1 MVQYATA
8 AELASYLQKPSVDT
22 ASADLV
28 LQIASAEFSR
38 AADTMWA
45 ATTVTWTTLGRGR
58 TVLEPPYK
66 PITAVAQVRVNAVVI
81 TGWSLVVG
89 KLYRSTGFGTCGSFP
104 PDEVAVDL
112 THGLTAA
119 TDDVKGK
126 VLETAAQAYE
136 IPVGAIVSES
146 IDDWAVRYA
155 TTGGG
160 LQLTPSA
167 AELAAS
173 YRGALIA

>member
-8 AELASYLQKPSVDT
+8 VELASYLQKDLDT
-22 ASADLV
+22 ASATLV

-38 AADTMWA
+38 VADTMWA
-45 ATTVTWTTLGRGR
+45 PTDVTWTALGHGQ

-66 PITAVAQVRVNAVVI
+66 PITAVAQVRVNGAVI
-81 TGWSLVVG
+81 TGWSLVKG
-89 KLYRSTGFGTCGSFP
+89 KLYRQTGFGVCGNFP

-119 TDDVKGK
+119 TDDVKGA
-126 VLETAAQAYE
+126 VLEMAAQAYE
-136 IPVGAIVSES
+136 VPVGAVVSES
-146 IDDWAVRYA
+146 IDDYAVRYA

-160 LQLTPSA
+160 LQLTSSA
-167 AELAAS
+167 AALAAG
-173 YRGALIA
+173 YRGPLVA